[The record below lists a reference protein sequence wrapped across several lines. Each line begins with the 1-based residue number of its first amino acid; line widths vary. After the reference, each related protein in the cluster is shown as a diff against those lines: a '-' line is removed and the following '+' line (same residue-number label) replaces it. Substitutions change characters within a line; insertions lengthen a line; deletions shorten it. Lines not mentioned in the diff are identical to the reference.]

1 MMPRQVRAQVLYD
14 NKDIS
19 ADLAPYMK
27 SISYTDHLS
36 GEADDL
42 TLTLEDRAGLWQG
55 AWMPE
60 KGATLDVSLLRT
72 SWNAPDGLEET
83 LPLGLFAVDEIESR
97 GAPSEADIRATSVP
111 ENNELRGVEKTRSWE
126 KAELKVI
133 AGDIATGAGMELV
146 YDAEDNPTLDR
157 AEQTEQSDLSFLMQ
171 LCDDQGMALKI
182 CRNQIIIFD
191 ESKYE
196 EAVPEV
202 AIVKPGTVY
211 LPEEGLT
218 YITAIKGYRFRSRIR
233 DVYRACHVECQKA
246 DTKKTIEATF
256 TDPDKTEGKTL
267 QVKEQVDSI
276 AEAERLAKKRLREK
290 NRDEVTGS
298 FDLPGNFR
306 LLASVTVRVV
316 GFGAF
321 DGNYIVET
329 AQHSAGSG
337 YTTSIDIRRCLH
349 GY

>member
-1 MMPRQVRAQVLYD
+1 MTPRQVRALVLYD

-19 ADLAPYMK
+19 ADLAPYLK

-72 SWNAPDGLEET
+72 SWGAPDGTVDT

-126 KAELKVI
+126 KAEMKLI
-133 AGDIATGAGMELV
+133 AQDIASGAGMELV

-182 CRNQIIIFD
+182 CRNQIVIFD

-196 EAVPEV
+196 ETAPVL
-202 AIVKPGTVY
+202 ALVKPGTVY
-211 LPEEGLT
+211 LPEEGMT
-218 YITAIKGYRFRSRIR
+218 YITAVKSYRFRSRIR

-246 DTKKTIEATF
+246 DTKETIEATF

-321 DGNYIVET
+321 DGDYIIET
-329 AQHSAGSG
+329 AQHSAGGG
-337 YTTSIDIRRCLH
+337 YSTSIDIRRCLH

>member
-1 MMPRQVRAQVLYD
+1 
-14 NKDIS
+14 
-19 ADLAPYMK
+19 
-27 SISYTDHLS
+27 
-36 GEADDL
+36 
-42 TLTLEDRAGLWQG
+42 
-55 AWMPE
+55 
-60 KGATLDVSLLRT
+60 
-72 SWNAPDGLEET
+72 
-83 LPLGLFAVDEIESR
+83 
-97 GAPSEADIRATSVP
+97 
-111 ENNELRGVEKTRSWE
+111 
-126 KAELKVI
+126 
-133 AGDIATGAGMELV
+133 MELV

-171 LCDDQGMALKI
+171 LCEDQGLALKI
-182 CRNQIIIFD
+182 CRNQIVIFD

-306 LLASVTVRVV
+306 LLASVTVRVL

-321 DGNYIVET
+321 DGDYIVET